1 MTMDRR
7 TFLKTAAAAAPCIFG
22 LRELFAQ
29 EGTPASTAPAWF
41 KEALA
46 RMKERKLHGVVLI
59 APATA
64 AEEKALG
71 MALWDLLDG
80 DHAAAHELFT
90 GGVFIG
96 MSPAIAVACGLR
108 KEGEKENRILLDPEG
123 MRVVAE
129 SFASEALKTGDAFA
143 GSFEPFLFGKEA
155 ERLKARAEELLK
167 TSPDELRSGLRELGG
182 EDIEVRE
189 RAAATVQGHAA
200 DYHPLYSWL
209 RRSAPDAEVRSAL
222 RSILE
227 RLYQS
232 AKKDAFGPRLPF
244 GTRVPK
250 FVEGGCGGWREA
262 PMDEKDDKGSMVAC
276 GMARIEEPKVRL
288 FLRFLTK

>member
-1 MTMDRR
+1 M
-7 TFLKTAAAAAPCIFG
+7 AAVAAPCIFG
-22 LRELFAQ
+22 LRELFGQDTVA
-29 EGTPASTAPAWF
+29 TSTSPGWF
-41 KEALA
+41 KDALA

-59 APATA
+59 APAGL

-96 MSPAIAVACGLR
+96 MSPQIAAACGLR

-123 MRVVAE
+123 ARIAAE
-129 SFASEALKTGDAFA
+129 VFAPEALKSGDAFA
-143 GSFEPFLFGKEA
+143 ASFEPFLLGKDA
-155 ERLKARAEELLK
+155 ERLKSRAEELLK
-167 TSPDELRSGLRELGG
+167 RAPDELRSALRELGG
-182 EDIEVRE
+182 EDIEIRE
-189 RAAATVQGHAA
+189 RAAVTLQPYAA
-200 DYHPLYSWL
+200 DYHPLFAWL

-232 AKKDAFGPRLPF
+232 AKKDDFGPRLPF

-250 FVEGGCGGWREA
+250 FTSGGCGGMREVA
-262 PMDEKDDKGSMVAC
+262 ENGEDTGSMVAC
-276 GMARIEEPKVRL
+276 GRGSIEAPKVRM
-288 FLRFLTK
+288 FLKFLTK